1 MNFPD
6 FKDTLYALLENELKL
21 FIEKEGGDRFYGCY
35 LDGNAEYGDVLL
47 GFNTEEFLN
56 HSAANLT
63 GIELHN
69 AKALGMDTSAPLDV
83 EKRLREHRWSVD
95 CWKFHGSDGRV
106 GHLNED
112 EWEEKWSDV
121 AESIEDYAFGDDE
134 DSLEKSHKLFIGQ
147 LVEVVKRLIADGAF
161 EALGKTDDFCV
172 VVADHEDTEEDFVRV
187 DYFANR
193 P

>member
-1 MNFPD
+1 M
-6 FKDTLYALLENELKL
+6 
-21 FIEKEGGDRFYGCY
+21 
-35 LDGNAEYGDVLL
+35 
-47 GFNTEEFLN
+47 
-56 HSAANLT
+56 
-63 GIELHN
+63 
-69 AKALGMDTSAPLDV
+69 
-83 EKRLREHRWSVD
+83 
-95 CWKFHGSDGRV
+95 
-106 GHLNED
+106 NED